1 MRKPSKWLG
10 VLASLPLSILA
21 VRAITMEISDLQNPC
36 VVWGSGNS
44 GSFTSDARTLCVDR
58 RFRSDSRTQAS
69 VTMAVVPGGILV
81 AAFLG
86 LWGTARARPKIA
98 LLAGFLMLLEGI
110 PLLLSVGLLS
120 FVAGGALVWSA
131 WRELPQT

>member
-1 MRKPSKWLG
+1 
-10 VLASLPLSILA
+10 
-21 VRAITMEISDLQNPC
+21 
-36 VVWGSGNS
+36 
-44 GSFTSDARTLCVDR
+44 
-58 RFRSDSRTQAS
+58 
-69 VTMAVVPGGILV
+69 MAVVPGGILV

-110 PLLLSVGLLS
+110 PLLLSVGPLS